1 MPPMSAPPE
10 QPRPGSFPDWPEP
23 RAARR
28 FFERAAAT
36 TGTADA
42 LAREVESRMLERL
55 PLMKIQPKNI
65 LDAGCGLGKGLALL
79 GERYAGAHLFGVDSA
94 LAALRA
100 GRGQRAAPLRWLDR
114 ALGLVSG
121 RGAQLACADM
131 ARLPLAPRCMDM
143 VWSNLALAWPADP
156 PAVFREFH
164 RVLNAGGLLMFASY
178 GPDTLR
184 ELRAAFAGVDA
195 HPHTHRFVDMHDL
208 GDMLVEA
215 GFANPV
221 MDMET
226 LTLTY
231 AGFDALARDLRSSG
245 QANAAVGRRRG
256 LLGRG
261 AWQRVRERYPVRD
274 GRLPATFEI
283 VYGHAWRGEP
293 RARPGEP
300 AVVRFE
306 PRRPGR

>member
-10 QPRPGSFPDWPEP
+10 DTRPGSFPDWPDP

-28 FFERAAAT
+28 FFERAAST
-36 TGTADA
+36 TDGADA

-55 PLMKIQPKNI
+55 PLMKIQPRNI
-65 LDAGCGLGKGLALL
+65 LDAGCGLGKGLPLL
-79 GERYAGAHLFGVDSA
+79 AERYAGAHLFGVDSA
-94 LAALRA
+94 LAALRVGRPPRA
-100 GRGQRAAPLRWLDR
+100 GPLRWLDR
-114 ALGLVSG
+114 ARGLAWG
-121 RGAQLACADM
+121 RAAQFACADM
-131 ARLPLAPRCMDM
+131 ARLPLAPRAFDM
-143 VWSNLALAWPADP
+143 VWSNLALAWSADP

-164 RVLNAGGLLMFASY
+164 RVLNTGGLLMFSSY

-184 ELRAAFAGVDA
+184 ELRAAFAGIDA
-195 HPHTHRFVDMHDL
+195 HPHTHRFLDMHDL

-231 AGFDALARDLRSSG
+231 ADLDALARDLRASG
-245 QANAAVGRRRG
+245 QANAAMGRRRG
-256 LLGRG
+256 LFGRG

-293 RARPGEP
+293 RARAGEP